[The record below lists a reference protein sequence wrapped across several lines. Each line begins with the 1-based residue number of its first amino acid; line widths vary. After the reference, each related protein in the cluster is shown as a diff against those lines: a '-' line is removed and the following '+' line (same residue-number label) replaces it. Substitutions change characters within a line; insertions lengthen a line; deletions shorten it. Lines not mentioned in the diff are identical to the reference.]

1 MGFMKNEDIRV
12 LNDTYRFTTQEL
24 EAWVIHAEYAMG
36 CDGEGNK
43 GDDDKLHEIIDRLRE
58 LDELKARYVLLQKRH
73 EDLYGRLTAFAEN
86 LGALSA

>member
-1 MGFMKNEDIRV
+1 MSKMKDENIKALNEIG
-12 LNDTYRFTTQEL
+12 FTTTEL
-24 EAWVIHAEYAMG
+24 EAWAIAVSALPVQFGAR
-36 CDGEGNK
+36 DS
-43 GDDDKLHEIIDRLRE
+43 GDVANEIIDRLRE